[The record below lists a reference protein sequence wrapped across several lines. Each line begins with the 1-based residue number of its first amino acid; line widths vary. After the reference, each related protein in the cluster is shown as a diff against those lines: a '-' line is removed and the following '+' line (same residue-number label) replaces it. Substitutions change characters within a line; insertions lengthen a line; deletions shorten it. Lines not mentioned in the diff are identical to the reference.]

1 MEEIVKEN
9 HMPNTNETLTSS
21 DTALLSNISFQDE
34 NLLHLPSK
42 EKSILNPSRTNKRSN
57 SCLKST
63 ADQDLSASNLS
74 DESLEN
80 LTAIPIQ
87 LSDTLRQYLD
97 DDCSNVNKK
106 RKLSKLPAEP
116 NIISVLED
124 FVRNYGKLLYMS
136 DFFDLSQY
144 AEALL

>member
-80 LTAIPIQ
+80 LTV
-87 LSDTLRQYLD
+87 SMNT
-97 DDCSNVNKK
+97 S
-106 RKLSKLPAEP
+106 
-116 NIISVLED
+116 
-124 FVRNYGKLLYMS
+124 LLYLKRRQLQIRS
-136 DFFDLSQY
+136 
-144 AEALL
+144 